1 VSFDVTS
8 VIEDRHLSYSG
19 VSTDTNEISP
29 GQVSAIRGGNACK
42 DCPVN
47 KQYYIALNERG
58 FYKAQHRKAKK
69 RIEELEKENKELKA
83 KLRMREQ
90 QLFGKQTEKS
100 PKNEAQG
107 DSDREEQP
115 KRNRGQQPGQAGH
128 GRGHHKGLE
137 VVEQT
142 IEIPEEEKHCEICG
156 LPFEDFPGTEDSDEI
171 VVDVKAYKRRI
182 KRKRYRKTCKCPQTP
197 GIITAGKPAKLIP
210 KGILNTSV
218 WVKIILDKYYLYRPT
233 GRFLRELQL
242 YDADIPQGTVTGGL
256 KKIAVVFDPVLNE
269 IETKN
274 KSALHWHAD
283 ETRWQVFELIEGKET
298 YRWYLWVF
306 ATKETVLYIMD
317 PSRSAKV
324 PRDHFANVK
333 RGILSV
339 DRYVAYKVLL
349 KDGRI
354 LLAFCWA
361 HQRRDFLNLAR
372 SYPELEGWAF
382 EWVEL
387 IGQLYRLNDIRVS
400 KLGNAK
406 GFKKSDESLRKAVD
420 EMEQRFEQELGEKKK
435 NGECR
440 AILKSMKNHW
450 AGLTVF
456 VDYQQIPMDNNEAER
471 RMRGAAVGRKNF
483 YGSGA
488 VWSGHFGAAMFSI
501 FQTLELWGLNQYTWL
516 KEYLE
521 ACARNGGRSPDDL
534 SEFLPWQMSERRL
547 RALSKRPEIRDRL

>member
-1 VSFDVTS
+1 MSFGVAAAFEDKQLSCSGMLTVSS
-8 VIEDRHLSYSG
+8 
-19 VSTDTNEISP
+19 EISV
-29 GQVSAIRGGNACK
+29 GEISVLRSGNGCRN
-42 DCPVN
+42 CSFN
-47 KQYYIALNERG
+47 KEYYIALNERG
-58 FYKAQHRKAKK
+58 FWKAQHAKAKK
-69 RIEELEKENKELKA
+69 KIEELEKENKELKG

-100 PKNEAQG
+100 TQSDKKDGP
-107 DSDREEQP
+107 DREEKP

-128 GRGHHKGLE
+128 GRGKHKELE
-137 VVEQT
+137 VIEQT
-142 IEIPEEEKHCEICG
+142 IEIPEEEKHCQICG

-171 VVDVKAYKRRI
+171 VYDVRAHKRRI
-182 KRKRYRKTCKCPQTP
+182 KRKRYKKSCGCAQTP
-197 GIITAGKPAKLIP
+197 GIITAGKGAKLIP
-210 KGILNTSV
+210 KGILDTSV

-242 YDADIPQGTVTGGL
+242 YGAAIAQGTVTGGL
-256 KKIAVVFDPVLNE
+256 KKIAVLFDPILNE

-274 KSALHWHAD
+274 KSAFHWHAD

-324 PRDHFANVK
+324 PRNHFALVK

-382 EWVEL
+382 QWVEL
-387 IGQLYRLNDIRVS
+387 IGELYRLNDIRVS
-400 KLGNAK
+400 ELGNAK
-406 GFKKSDESLRKAVD
+406 AFKESDEKLRNAID

-435 NGECR
+435 NAECR

-450 AGLTVF
+450 VGLTVF
-456 VDYQQIPMDNNEAER
+456 VDYPHIPMDNNEALCSGFHNPQDLAKSFVER
-471 RMRGAAVGRKNF
+471 TNFGFAA
-483 YGSGA
+483 
-488 VWSGHFGAAMFSI
+488 
-501 FQTLELWGLNQYTWL
+501 
-516 KEYLE
+516 
-521 ACARNGGRSPDDL
+521 
-534 SEFLPWQMSERRL
+534 
-547 RALSKRPEIRDRL
+547 